1 MRNRPT
7 SSPGALGGIQ
17 LQLLAPS
24 LHPNRIGVAMEPK
37 GIVYTKRWVV
47 DLLLNLSGYSSAKDL
62 ANTLAI
68 EPAAGD
74 GAFLGP
80 MVERLV
86 ESCRNHGRPLSECQH
101 SMIAYELNE
110 KSATRSR
117 AATYEILSNHGVERP
132 LALQL
137 AESWVRNSDY
147 LFDGINQEADF
158 IIHGRGSCCSVKS

>member
-1 MRNRPT
+1 
-7 SSPGALGGIQ
+7 
-17 LQLLAPS
+17 
-24 LHPNRIGVAMEPK
+24 MEPK

-47 DLLLNLSGYSSAKDL
+47 DLLLNLSGYSSEKDL
-62 ANTLAI
+62 ANTPAI

-101 SMIAYELNE
+101 SIIAYELNE
-110 KSATRSR
+110 KSAARSR
-117 AATYEILSNHGVERP
+117 AATDEILSNHGVARP

-137 AESWVRNSDY
+137 AESWVQNSDY

-158 IIHGRGSCCSVKS
+158 IIHGRGSLLLGKKILVLIATAPGLNRPHADICRLISLWSDVGN